1 MPLAVLGARRWKR
14 PGLACKVDL
23 IRGQLC
29 DFFTALTGQSQK
41 FDDAAIGSVDLPG
54 STYDVGK
61 LIVIEH
67 AVAPC
72 LPRWRR

>member
-23 IRGQLC
+23 IPGELR

-41 FDDAAIGSVDLPG
+41 FNDASIGCVDLPG
-54 STYDVGK
+54 SYYDVSK

-67 AVAPC
+67 AVSRSF
-72 LPRWRR
+72 PRWRR

>member
-14 PGLACKVDL
+14 PGLTYKVDL
-23 IRGQLC
+23 IPDELR

-41 FDDAAIGSVDLPG
+41 FDDASIGSVDLPG
-54 STYDVGK
+54 NSYDVGK

-67 AVAPC
+67 AVTRC